1 MKTLTG
7 DNALLLHATC
17 VALGGA
23 GLLIFGPSGVGKSG
37 LALQMM
43 ALGCQLVSDDQ
54 TRLTR
59 RDDGLWAAPMPALA
73 GQIEA
78 RFIGILAAPHLPTA
92 RLTLAVDLS
101 VAETGRLPPTRTI
114 EHIGVS
120 IPCLH
125 RVDSAHFPAGLLL
138 YLRAG
143 RIA

>member
-1 MKTLTG
+1 MTTAAE
-7 DNALLLHATC
+7 DRTLLLHATC
-17 VALGGA
+17 VALNGA
-23 GLLIFGPSGVGKSG
+23 GLLILGPSGAGKSG
-37 LALQMM
+37 LALQLM

-54 TRLTR
+54 TRLTC
-59 RDDGLWAAPMPALA
+59 RDDGLWAAPVPTLA

-78 RFIGILAAPHLPTA
+78 RFIGILSAPHLPTA
-92 RLTLAVDLS
+92 RLALAVDLS
-101 VAETGRLPPTRTI
+101 RPEADRLPPTRTI
-114 EHIGVS
+114 EHFGVT